1 MSIYFPLYF
10 SLPLFIFHFLLIFL
24 YFILFHHLTSSSS
37 PFSSFLCL
45 VMEFLLDI
53 VLSPLYSLASSVP
66 LTEIFIPVPPV
77 YVYCSSLVL
86 LLSYLPYMYT
96 CIPSDSHLV
105 SLASSFASSVYSTTG
120 FITVL
125 RYHFLLSA
133 GSSFSSCSYFSSSSY
148 LAFSS
153 PFFLVPIPAPFARY
167 FIPSLPR

>member
-10 SLPLFIFHFLLIFL
+10 SLPFFIFHFLLIFL
-24 YFILFHHLTSSSS
+24 CFILFHHLTTSSS

-53 VLSPLYSLASSVP
+53 FLSPLSSLASSVP

-86 LLSYLPYMYT
+86 LLSYLAYT

-120 FITVL
+120 
-125 RYHFLLSA
+125 
-133 GSSFSSCSYFSSSSY
+133 
-148 LAFSS
+148 
-153 PFFLVPIPAPFARY
+153 
-167 FIPSLPR
+167 